1 MKYKAIFLDVDGVL
15 VDSEKLFNIC
25 WRKAAEKEGYKMTF
39 EQALELRSLDSQL
52 AKELFKSW
60 YGDDRAYPAIR
71 DVRKRLMSE
80 LILREPITVKNGVKD
95 LLNELKT
102 RNIKA
107 VIVTSSP
114 ISRITKYIES
124 IGIDIKMLD
133 EIITTE
139 NVKRG
144 KPFPDVYQYACKTL
158 GYKPTEC
165 IAVEDSPNGV
175 KSANSAGCFTI
186 MIPDLSPY
194 TKELSPIVDMKASTL
209 EDVRCF
215 LIDNC

>member
-124 IGIDIKMLD
+124 IGIDIKMFD